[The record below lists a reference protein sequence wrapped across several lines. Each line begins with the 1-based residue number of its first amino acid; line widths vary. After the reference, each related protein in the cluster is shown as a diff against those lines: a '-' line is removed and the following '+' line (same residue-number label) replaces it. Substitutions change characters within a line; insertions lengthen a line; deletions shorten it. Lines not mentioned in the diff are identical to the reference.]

1 MSSIPFDLKQ
11 IQAFVLDVDGVIS
24 STTSPLDALGNPM
37 RTANIKDGYAM
48 QLAIQKGY
56 LIAII
61 SGGDSPAMRQRLE
74 RLGVQHIY
82 MKVKDKGAQILELS
96 RCSGIPLST
105 MVYIGDDMPDLAPMQ
120 QVALP
125 CAPADAVAEV
135 KQVARYVSLAKGGE
149 GVVRDVIEQT
159 LKAVGAWE

>member
-11 IQAFVLDVDGVIS
+11 IRAFVLDIDGVIS
-24 STTSPLDALGNPM
+24 SAISPLDPWGNPM

-61 SGGDSPAMRQRLE
+61 SGGDSPSMRQRLE
-74 RLGVQHIY
+74 RLGIQHIY
-82 MKVKDKGAQILELS
+82 MKVKDKGLQLQELS
-96 RCSGIPLST
+96 HLVQIPPSA
-105 MVYIGDDMPDLAPMQ
+105 MAYIGDDMPDLTAMR

-125 CAPADAVAEV
+125 CAPADAANEV
-135 KQVARYVSLAKGGE
+135 KQHARYVSLFKGGE